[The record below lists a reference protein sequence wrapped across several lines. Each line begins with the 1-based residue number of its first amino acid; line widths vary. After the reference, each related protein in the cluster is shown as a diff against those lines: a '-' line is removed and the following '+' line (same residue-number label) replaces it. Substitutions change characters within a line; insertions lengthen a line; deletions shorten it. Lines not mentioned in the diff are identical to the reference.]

1 MSDMFVGS
9 DIDWIQACDLYQDTQ
24 DRLTFEVLDQIL
36 EMTPEFLVEY
46 LDQMYAL
53 PEGFSDFTPPPDIS
67 DLDVPF

>member
-24 DRLTFEVLDQIL
+24 DRMTFEVLDQIL

-46 LDQMYAL
+46 LDQMYTL
-53 PEGFSDFTPPPDIS
+53 PEGFSDFTPPPDIT